1 MKSATVVAPARIEL
15 QDVAVPMPPPGWLTC
30 RVQAAGICAT
40 DTEILEGTLPYLK
53 TGRVVYPI
61 VPGHEWSGVVSA
73 LGEGVAGFTRGDR
86 VTGETHI
93 GCGQCERCRRGQYN
107 TCESL
112 QRVGIGDIAGA
123 LAEYICVPA
132 RSLHHLPDNIDDVR
146 AAVLEPATVALHALE
161 RAGLASGERVVV
173 VGPGTIGLLAV
184 ALARA
189 LGAGHVTLLGT
200 RADRLALGLRMGAD
214 MTVNVRQ
221 ESLAWLMGKADVVV
235 EASGNASFF
244 GQACEL
250 LRRGGRLALVGLFRS
265 EPPLLDLNQLVTRNL
280 AVVGSLGSPGV
291 WERTIALLAAGR
303 LDPLPII
310 THRFPLDQ
318 VAQAFGVV
326 ADRATGAVKAMVMP

>member
-1 MKSATVVAPARIEL
+1 
-15 QDVAVPMPPPGWLTC
+15 
-30 RVQAAGICAT
+30 
-40 DTEILEGTLPYLK
+40 
-53 TGRVVYPI
+53 
-61 VPGHEWSGVVSA
+61 
-73 LGEGVAGFTRGDR
+73 
-86 VTGETHI
+86 
-93 GCGQCERCRRGQYN
+93 
-107 TCESL
+107 
-112 QRVGIGDIAGA
+112 
-123 LAEYICVPA
+123 
-132 RSLHHLPDNIDDVR
+132 
-146 AAVLEPATVALHALE
+146 
-161 RAGLASGERVVV
+161 
-173 VGPGTIGLLAV
+173 
-184 ALARA
+184 
-189 LGAGHVTLLGT
+189 
-200 RADRLALGLRMGAD
+200 MGAD